1 MEILDE
7 KEYSDTEMFTP
18 GNVIKDGVGDYFIII
33 TVKKYD
39 KTSGVVVYSGYGATN
54 IESGETFLYDTLED
68 LKCVLKLCVKK
79 TVHGKH
85 TVDFDI
91 KGEG

>member
-7 KEYSDTEMFTP
+7 KEYSGIEMFTP
-18 GNVIKDGVGDYFIII
+18 GNVIEDGVGDHFIII

-39 KTSGVVVYSGYGATN
+39 ETYGFVVYSGYGVTN
-54 IESGETFLYDTLED
+54 IKNGETFLYDSLED
-68 LKCVLKLCVKK
+68 LKRVLMPVVKK
-79 TVHGKH
+79 TVHGKL